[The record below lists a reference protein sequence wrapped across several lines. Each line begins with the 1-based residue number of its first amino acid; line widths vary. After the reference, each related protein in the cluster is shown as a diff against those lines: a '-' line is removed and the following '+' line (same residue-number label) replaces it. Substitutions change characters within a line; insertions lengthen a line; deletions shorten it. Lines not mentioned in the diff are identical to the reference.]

1 MKNTLSSLFLLILLT
16 TWGAMAQQNQPNIIF
31 ILADDLG
38 YGDLGCFG
46 SKVIKTP
53 ALDKMAQEGTKLTQ
67 FYSGSTVCTPSR
79 NALMTGQHTGHLY
92 LRGNS
97 EDALRLEDE
106 TVAEVLKKAG
116 YQTAMFGK
124 WGLGDIGTTGEPAKQ
139 GWDSFY
145 GLLHNV
151 EAHYQFPAIVWESTP
166 EAPELKRVRITS
178 FGGFG
183 SDAYFN
189 KAMDW
194 MKNRDKTKPFFAYL
208 SFPIPHAEVVP
219 PQDAMKQYR
228 TNEGKSV
235 FEEKPFI
242 GSHYGGQNEPKAAY
256 AALVSRLD
264 SYVGKLLTYL
274 KENHLDQNT
283 LVIFTSDNGT
293 HIEGGRTLADVELM
307 QSSGPFRGVKR
318 DLYEGGIRM
327 PTIVWGNGI
336 AAGKTNTAMGAF
348 WDILPTFAEL
358 AHAQTSTQLDGISL
372 WKNWL
377 NDSPIAERPLYWEF
391 FERGFSKAVRLGKW
405 KYIYQKP
412 EYGKAK
418 EELFDLE
425 KDPKEAN
432 DLSQSQPEQ
441 LKIMRDYSEK
451 MHTKSTIKEF
461 QLEGE

>member
-124 WGLGDIGTTGEPAKQ
+124 WGLGDIGTTGEPSKQ

-166 EAPELKRVRITS
+166 EALTLKRVSIS
-178 FGGFG
+178 SFG
-183 SDAYFN
+183 SDVYFN
-189 KAMDW
+189 KAIDW

-208 SFPIPHAEVVP
+208 SFPIPHAEIVP
-219 PQDAMKQYR
+219 PQEAMKQYR
-228 TNEGKSV
+228 TNEGKSI
-235 FEEKPFI
+235 FEEKPFV

-256 AALVSRLD
+256 VALVSRLD
-264 SYVGKLLTYL
+264 SYVGKLLDFL
-274 KENHLDQNT
+274 KENQLDQNT

-293 HIEGGRTLADVELM
+293 HIEGGRTMTDVELM

-318 DLYEGGIRM
+318 DLYEGGIRV

-336 AAGKTNTAMGAF
+336 AAGKTNTTIGAF

-358 AHAQTSTQLDGISL
+358 TNAQTSTQLDGVSL

-377 NDSPIAERPLYWEF
+377 NDSPINERPLYWEF
-391 FERGFSKAVRLGKW
+391 YERGFAKAMRLGKW

-412 EYGKAK
+412 ENGRTK

-425 KDPKEAN
+425 KDLKEAN
-432 DLSQSQPEQ
+432 DLSNLHPEQ
-441 LKIMRDYSEK
+441 LKTMRDYSEK
-451 MHTKSTIKEF
+451 MHTQSTIKEF
-461 QLEGE
+461 QLEGEY